1 MNIKNKKTTKYNNSI
16 RPILQ
21 SALESQNSKI
31 GCYMPDPEA
40 YEVYQSLTNPIIEE
54 INQGVNIRGFKYQR
68 DFSYKASKESKLTN
82 ELQYIKSLKVKIKRN
97 FEGFAFNMSL
107 SNEIR
112 EKIQEKTLIILKK
125 HFEKV
130 FLLEEMLDD
139 EKKKFWMNNKG
150 FFSVKKNPFIRQ
162 GLRFKDW
169 PHARAIALNT
179 EKKSI
184 EFFAFFLILCS
195 F

>member
-1 MNIKNKKTTKYNNSI
+1 MNIKNKKTTKYNSSI

-21 SALESQNSKI
+21 TALENQTSKI
-31 GCYMPDPEA
+31 GCYMPDSEA
-40 YEVYQSLTNPIIEE
+40 YEVYQSLVSPILEE

-68 DFSYKASKESKLTN
+68 DFSYKALKESKLTN
-82 ELQYIKSLKVKIKRN
+82 ELHYIKSFKVKIKRN

-107 SNEIR
+107 STEQREKIR
-112 EKIQEKTLIILKK
+112 EKTLVILKK

-130 FLLEEMLDD
+130 FLLEDMLED
-139 EKKKFWMNNKG
+139 EKKKFWMNNKA

-169 PHARAIALNT
+169 PHGRAIAINT
-179 EKKSI
+179 DKK
-184 EFFAFFLILCS
+184 FFIFFCN
-195 F
+195 